1 MAFSVSP
8 SVQVVE
14 KDLSSIIPEPN
25 NTIGAFVGRF
35 DAGPIDV
42 VTEISSAR
50 QLFEVFGK
58 PAADERGV
66 DWWSCANFLA
76 YSDKL
81 KVVRIDETA
90 ASLTSAGVDAGI
102 ITDFGGA
109 TAAIAQQEDVA
120 GNHPDYAEADGDD
133 DHFAFIRAKEIGVRG
148 NSLRVVVYPAG
159 ASGALDGTGVVF
171 DPSNP
176 ANAATYGL
184 KDFGGENKNI
194 FSYVPTST
202 PKIFNAVTNGTYSGY
217 TLDEMHIAVVDH
229 DGTFSGNQLGLTA
242 ETLEIFQGLSKI
254 RGVTDITG
262 KNLYYKDVINN
273 ESAFIRIDEDT
284 TRSIFGPSGGDPFF
298 DEFTTSLTDPFTGTE
313 GVGTSGKVYNARLK
327 NGVQAGNTYAYEGF
341 GSDTSFITALNAKQ
355 PVVALVKQAY
365 DKHFK
370 DPLINDIDLIIGGA
384 AESLISKHIIGIAED
399 RKDCVAFIS
408 PPASPTGTEY
418 NDVSYDSSLTG
429 LTVDS
434 VVTYRNNQGFNSSY
448 AVMDSGWKYQFDQ
461 FNDKFRWFPLNPDV
475 AGLVAETENT
485 TVPFFSPAGFNRGK
499 IKNVVKL
506 AYNPDK
512 ADRDKL
518 YANGINPVVTFPG
531 DGTVLFG
538 DKTLQR
544 RASALDRIN
553 VRRLLVVLEK
563 AISTAAKFQLFEQ
576 NDAFTRRSF
585 ISQIT
590 PFLRRVQSQ
599 RGIIDFR
606 VVCDETNNPPSVVE
620 QNRFVA
626 DILVKPTL
634 SINFITLNF
643 SVLRQDAQFSEIVG
657 S

>member
-8 SVQVVE
+8 SVQIVE

-66 DWWSCANFLA
+66 DWWACANFLA

-81 KVVRIDETA
+81 KVVRVDETKTN
-90 ASLTSAGVDAGI
+90 LTNVGVAAGI

-109 TAAIAQQEDVA
+109 TAAIAVQNSTDGTLASSMGYAA
-120 GNHPDYAEADGDD
+120 GDGAD
-133 DHFAFIRAKEIGVRG
+133 DHYAFIRAKEIGSRG

-159 ASGALDGTGVVF
+159 PSGGLDGAGVVF
-171 DPSNP
+171 DPGNP
-176 ANAATYGL
+176 ANASQYGIES
-184 KDFGGENKNI
+184 FGGPSENI

-202 PKIFNAVTNGTYSGY
+202 PRIFNAFTNGTYSGY
-217 TLDEMHIAVVDH
+217 TQDEMHIAVVDH
-229 DGTFSGNQLGLTA
+229 DGTFSGNQLGLTG
-242 ETLEIFQGLSKI
+242 EVLEIFQGLSKI
-254 RGVTDITG
+254 RGVTDLSG
-262 KNLYYKDVINN
+262 KNLYYKDVINTDSN
-273 ESAFIRIDEDT
+273 FIKIDEDT
-284 TRSIFGPSGGDPFF
+284 TKSIFGPSGGDPFF
-298 DEFTTSLTDPFTGTE
+298 DEFTTSLVEPFG
-313 GVGTSGKVYNARLK
+313 GSGDDGKVYNARLA
-327 NGVQAGNTYAYEGF
+327 GGIQAGNTYSYEGK
-341 GSDTSFITALNAKQ
+341 GSDTTANALGALQ
-355 PVVALVKQAY
+355 PNVALVKAAY

-370 DPLINDIDLIIGGA
+370 DPLIHDIDLIIGGG
-384 AESLISKHIIGIAED
+384 AEALISKHIIELAED

-408 PPASPTGTEY
+408 PPANVLGTEF
-418 NDVSYDSSLTG
+418 NDVSYDSTLTG
-429 LTVDS
+429 LTADAVIN
-434 VVTYRNNQGFNSSY
+434 YRNTQAFNSSY

-499 IKNVVKL
+499 VKNVVRL
-506 AYNPDK
+506 AYNPAK
-512 ADRDKL
+512 AERDRL

-590 PFLRRVQSQ
+590 PFLRRIQSQ
-599 RGIIDFR
+599 RGIVDFR
-606 VVCDETNNPPSVVE
+606 IVCDETNNPSSVVE
-620 QNRFVA
+620 SNRFVA
-626 DILVKPTL
+626 DILIKPTL

-643 SVLRQDAQFSEIVG
+643 SVLRQDASFTEIVG
-657 S
+657 

>member
-25 NTIGAFVGRF
+25 NTVGAFVGRF

-42 VTEISSAR
+42 VTEISSQR
-50 QLFEVFGK
+50 ELFEVFGK

-66 DWWSCANFLA
+66 DWWACANFLA

-102 ITDFGGA
+102 IADFGGA
-109 TAAIAQQEDVA
+109 TAAIAQQLDNA
-120 GNHPDYAEADGDD
+120 GANNANYAEADGDD
-133 DHFAFIRAKEIGVRG
+133 NDFAFIRAKEIGVRG

-159 ASGALDGTGVVF
+159 AVNALDGTGVVY

-176 ANAATYGL
+176 ANASTYGI

-217 TLDEMHIAVVDH
+217 TLDEVHIAVVDH

-298 DEFTTSLTDPFTGTE
+298 DEFTTSLTDPFG
-313 GVGTSGKVYNARLK
+313 GSGDSGKVYNARLV

-341 GSDTSFITALNAKQ
+341 GSDTSFTTSLNASQ

-370 DPLINDIDLIIGGA
+370 DPLIHDIDLIIGGA

-408 PPASPTGTEY
+408 PPSSPTGTEY
-418 NDVSYDSSLTG
+418 NDISYDSALTG

>member
-35 DAGPIDV
+35 DKGPTDV
-42 VTEISSAR
+42 VTTITSQRE
-50 QLFEVFGK
+50 LFQVFGK

-66 DWWSCANFLA
+66 DWWACANFLQ

-81 KVVRIDETA
+81 KVVRIDESTVGLGA
-90 ASLTSAGVDAGI
+90 AGI
-102 ITDFGGA
+102 
-109 TAAIAQQEDVA
+109 TAAIFGA
-120 GNHPDYAEADGDD
+120 GTTSGFAKQLTGTGASGGKYPTGKRPD
-133 DHFAFIRAKEIGVRG
+133 FALIRAKEVGSRG
-148 NSLRVVVYPAG
+148 NSLRVVVFPSG
-159 ASGALDGTGVVF
+159 ASASTQL

-176 ANAATYGL
+176 ANASAL
-184 KDFGGENKNI
+184 NIESFGGEQKGI
-194 FSYVPTST
+194 FAYAPTTT
-202 PKIFNAVTNGTYSGY
+202 PRLFNAIENGNY
-217 TLDEMHIAVVDH
+217 TGLTSDEMHIAVVDH
-229 DGTFSGNQLGLTA
+229 DGTFSGNQLGQTGA
-242 ETLEIFQGLSKI
+242 VLEIFQGLSKF
-254 RGVTDITG
+254 RGMTDLSG
-262 KNLYYKDVINN
+262 ANLYYKDVINTQ
-273 ESAFIRIDEDT
+273 SDFITIEENT
-284 TRSIFGPSGGDPFF
+284 TKSIFGPTGGDPFF
-298 DEFTTSLTDPFTGTE
+298 DEFTTSISDPYTGDGDDE
-313 GVGTSGKVYNARLK
+313 KVYNARLR
-327 NGVQAGNTYAYEGF
+327 GGIQTGNTYAYEGA
-341 GSDTSFITALNAKQ
+341 GSDSGFSDLGATH
-355 PVVALVKQAY
+355 PVVALVKKAY

-370 DPLINDIDLIIGGA
+370 DPLIHDIDLIIGGA
-384 AESLISKHIIGIAED
+384 AEGLISKHIIGIAEE

-408 PPASPTGTEY
+408 PPASPAGTEY
-418 NDVSYDSSLTG
+418 NDISFDSTLTG
-429 LTVDS
+429 LTADAVI
-434 VVTYRNNQGFNSSY
+434 TYRTAQGFNSSY

-461 FNDKFRWFPLNPDV
+461 FNDKFRWFPLNADV

-499 IKNVVKL
+499 IKNVVRL
-506 AYNPDK
+506 AYNPSK
-512 ADRDKL
+512 EERDKL

-599 RGIIDFR
+599 RGVTDFR
-606 VVCDETNNPPSVVE
+606 IVCDETNNPPSVVE

-626 DILVKPTL
+626 DILIKPTL

-657 S
+657 

>member
-35 DAGPIDV
+35 DKGPTDV
-42 VTEISSAR
+42 VTTITSQRE
-50 QLFEVFGK
+50 LFQVFGK

-66 DWWSCANFLA
+66 DWWACANFLQ

-81 KVVRIDETA
+81 KVVRIDE
-90 ASLTSAGVDAGI
+90 SDAGI
-102 ITDFGGA
+102 QAAGISSGVFGTGTTSGFA
-109 TAAIAQQEDVA
+109 KQLQNGGVTV
-120 GNHPDYAEADGDD
+120 ADGYPEGPTAN
-133 DHFAFIRAKEIGVRG
+133 FALIRAKEVGSRG
-148 NSLRVVVYPAG
+148 NSLRVVVFPSG
-159 ASGALDGTGVVF
+159 ASGANQL

-176 ANAATYGL
+176 KNAVDLGIES
-184 KDFGGENKNI
+184 FGGEEKGI
-194 FSYVPTST
+194 FAYAPTTT
-202 PKIFNAVTNGTYSGY
+202 PRLYNAIENGNY
-217 TLDEMHIAVVDH
+217 TGLTSDEMHIAVVDH
-229 DGTFSGNQLGLTA
+229 DGTFSGNQLGQTGA
-242 ETLEIFQGLSKI
+242 VLEIFQGLSKF
-254 RGVTDITG
+254 RGMTDLSG
-262 KNLYYKDVINN
+262 ANLYYKDVINTQ
-273 ESAFIRIDEDT
+273 SDFIKIEEDT
-284 TRSIFGPSGGDPFF
+284 TKSILGPSGGDPFF
-298 DEFTTSLTDPFTGTE
+298 DEFTTSITDPYTGDGNDE
-313 GVGTSGKVYNARLK
+313 KVYNARMRD
-327 NGVQAGNTYAYEGF
+327 GVQSGNTYAYEGS
-341 GSDTSFITALNAKQ
+341 GSDSGYTGGVGASH
-355 PVVALVKQAY
+355 PVVSLVKTAY

-370 DPLINDIDLIIGGA
+370 DPLIHDIDLIIGGA
-384 AESLISKHIIGIAED
+384 AEGLISKHIIGIAEE

-408 PPASPTGTEY
+408 PPASPGGTEY
-418 NDVSYDSSLTG
+418 NDISFDSTLTG
-429 LTVDS
+429 LTSDA
-434 VVTYRNNQGFNSSY
+434 VVNYRTTQDFNSSY

-499 IKNVVKL
+499 IKNVVRL
-506 AYNPDK
+506 AYNPNK
-512 ADRDKL
+512 EERDKL

-599 RGIIDFR
+599 RGVIDFKI
-606 VVCDETNNPPSVVE
+606 VCDETNNPPSVVE

-626 DILVKPTL
+626 DILIKPTL

-657 S
+657 